1 MSGVTEYDFSDVAAS
16 RWYAPYVG
24 TAYRYGIVNGVGGG
38 KFAPNG
44 TITRQEA
51 AAMVARAAKLCG
63 MDTARDDTQ
72 TRNILAQFGDY
83 TTVASWAKPSVAF
96 CYDAG
101 ILDQSDLEI
110 VPGREILRCEIAR
123 MLYLMLDGS
132 KLL

>member
-1 MSGVTEYDFSDVAAS
+1 
-16 RWYAPYVG
+16 
-24 TAYRYGIVNGVGGG
+24 
-38 KFAPNG
+38 
-44 TITRQEA
+44 
-51 AAMVARAAKLCG
+51 MVARAAKLCG

-101 ILDQSDLEI
+101 LLDQSDLEI
-110 VPGREILRCEIAR
+110 VPGQAILRCEIAR